1 MCYIGTQVWYLP
13 AKKPAFLIS
22 RFSLPV
28 VNFTAR
34 LVFRPCRCRFE
45 LGRRGKW
52 WFSQFLY
59 KTTNI
64 SQKLFSMAQ
73 GPKVSWKPK
82 KPKHQ
87 NTTKSKKHGPRCP
100 LKWSPKCPSTKSK
113 TCLGVIQDT
122 QPSPTKKCFVPN
134 VNVLDFVEDIFGCMN
149 KSCVFSI
156 VDPSS
161 PILPQKNH
169 GLARFRRDAASNSP
183 LKFMD
188 MSLVHGKIYR
198 KLWHLMEKHG
208 VQSNEH
214 VICIV
219 PPCQTPARQDPK
231 SPKINRSKT
240 ELLGIEFQGRD
251 CSQQS
256 WTPKAFRS
264 TNL

>member
-22 RFSLPV
+22 RCSLPV

-134 VNVLDFVEDIFGCMN
+134 VNVLDFVEDIFGWTN
-149 KSCVFSI
+149 HVFFHRWSIFSNFAPKKSRPGAV
-156 VDPSS
+156 PAGR
-161 PILPQKNH
+161 
-169 GLARFRRDAASNSP
+169 GL
-183 LKFMD
+183 K
-188 MSLVHGKIYR
+188 
-198 KLWHLMEKHG
+198 
-208 VQSNEH
+208 
-214 VICIV
+214 
-219 PPCQTPARQDPK
+219 
-231 SPKINRSKT
+231 
-240 ELLGIEFQGRD
+240 
-251 CSQQS
+251 
-256 WTPKAFRS
+256 
-264 TNL
+264 